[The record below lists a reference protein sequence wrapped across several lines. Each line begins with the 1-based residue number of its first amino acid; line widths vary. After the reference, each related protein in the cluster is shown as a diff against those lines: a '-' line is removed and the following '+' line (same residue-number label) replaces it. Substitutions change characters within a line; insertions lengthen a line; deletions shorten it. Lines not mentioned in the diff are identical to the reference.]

1 MQALPATIPVVIIN
15 RYPQVA
21 LAQNGDGNLINVPQ
35 VYFSKV
41 YESASP
47 EFLADFASHITS
59 SACEL
64 AKQRTVYLVRPI
76 PEMGF
81 DVPKTLSRRIAF
93 GATDDIFVTIE
104 SYQKRYAWVWAAQ
117 DAARDQCDIKILDP
131 TPFLCRHGRCYG
143 SQNGRPLYSDGHHL
157 SGFGNQLLVPM
168 FAQVFQTL

>member
-117 DAARDQCDIKILDP
+117 DAARDQCDIKILAP

-157 SGFGNQLLVPM
+157 SGLGNQLLVPM